1 MPLGG
6 LQEEQR
12 GGATQTG
19 GGLDE
24 RGRER
29 PPLGRLSGAESR
41 GVCILRFPFFCGGRV
56 GIATQQGS
64 RYRLQTNM
72 MK

>member
-12 GGATQTG
+12 GGATQTR

-41 GVCILRFPFFCGGRV
+41 GVCILRFPPFFFLRGEGEDRHPA
-56 GIATQQGS
+56 GLTLS
-64 RYRLQTNM
+64 SPN
-72 MK
+72 